1 MLLTKL
7 SMVKY
12 IANAIT
18 SLRIIGSVV
27 LLFFDVSSLPFYITY
42 LLCGFS
48 DMIDG
53 TIARKTNAVTEFGSK
68 LDTVADFVFVAVCL
82 IKLLPLIHIS
92 VWLLTWIA
100 VIAVFKTVNFARGFV
115 RRKKLVALHTVLNK
129 ATGTLLFLLP
139 FTLQSVEPT
148 YSFAVVYIIATIAA
162 IHEGYYKREMINKN
176 LMERIMGKKLS
187 EIRLEGLD
195 EH

>member
-7 SMVKY
+7 TMVKY

-27 LLFFDVSSLPFYITY
+27 LLFFDAPSLPFYITY

-68 LDTVADFVFVAVCL
+68 LDTVADFVFVVVCL
-82 IKLLPLIHIS
+82 IKLLPMIHIP
-92 VWLLTWIA
+92 VWLWIWIA
-100 VIAVFKTVNFARGFV
+100 VIALIKATNIVWGFV
-115 RRKKLVALHTVLNK
+115 CRKKLVDYHSVFNK
-129 ATGTLLFLLP
+129 ATGLLLFLLP

-148 YSFAVVYIIATIAA
+148 YSFAVVCIIATIAA
-162 IHEGYYKREMINKN
+162 IQESYRVNK
-176 LMERIMGKKLS
+176 S
-187 EIRLEGLD
+187 D
-195 EH
+195 